1 MIKNIN
7 QSWIREHVLYEVLF
21 VGVITQLHETIS

>member
-7 QSWIREHVLYEVLF
+7 KSWIREHVLHEVLF
-21 VGVITQLHETIS
+21 VRFITQLHETIG